1 MEIPNELVKS
11 FGNSATGMQECNVSC
26 EDSSVMP
33 RSHSGEGATMI
44 SANIEEQ
51 RRLQIRQNLPKK
63 KRESV
68 VT

>member
-1 MEIPNELVKS
+1 MMFICVDR
-11 FGNSATGMQECNVSC
+11 GQSC
-26 EDSSVMP
+26 GFYVQSLMP

-44 SANIEEQ
+44 SVNIEEQ
-51 RRLQIRQNLPKK
+51 RRFQIRQNSPK